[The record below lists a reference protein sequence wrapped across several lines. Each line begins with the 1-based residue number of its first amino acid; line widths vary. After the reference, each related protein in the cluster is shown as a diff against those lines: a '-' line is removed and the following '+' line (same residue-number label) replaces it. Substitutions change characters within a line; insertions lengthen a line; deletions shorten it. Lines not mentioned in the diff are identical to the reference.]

1 MERQKYIV
9 ILILLIFSSLGA
21 MASYKTEIYKAYISN
36 NMNEWKK
43 VMDRMNLE
51 TKRDND
57 FLLELLNYQYGYIG
71 WCIGNKENEQAKK
84 YLSLAEKNIEIL
96 ENQSFELSTLN
107 AYKSAFYGYR
117 VGLNKLQAPF
127 IGPKSVES
135 AKKAIELDKNN
146 PYGYIQIG
154 NSEFY
159 MPSVFGGSKTV
170 ALENFKKAENLMER
184 NPEKIKNDW
193 NYLSLLAM
201 IVMSYKEL
209 KQYELAKYYCEK
221 ALKTEPEFLWVKL
234 DLYPEIKNLIKQK
247 K

>member
-1 MERQKYIV
+1 MERQKNSL
-9 ILILLIFSSLGA
+9 ILILLVFSWLGA
-21 MASYKTEIYKAYISN
+21 GASYKTEIYQAYISN
-36 NMNEWKK
+36 NMIQWKT
-43 VMDRMNLE
+43 VMDKMNRE
-51 TKRDND
+51 TKRSND

-71 WCIGNKENEQAKK
+71 WCVGNKEHAQAKEVLEAK
-84 YLSLAEKNIEIL
+84 KKNIEIL
-96 ENQSFELSTLN
+96 EKQNFELSMLN
-107 AYKSAFYGYR
+107 AYKSALYGYKI
-117 VGLNKLQAPF
+117 GLNKLQAPF
-127 IGPKSVES
+127 IGPKSIDS
-135 AKKAIELDKNN
+135 AKKAIQLDENN
-146 PYGYIQIG
+146 PYGYIQTG

-170 ALENFKKAENLMER
+170 ALENFKKAEKLMER
-184 NPEKIKNDW
+184 NPDKIKYDW

-201 IVMSYKEL
+201 IVMSCKEL

>member
-9 ILILLIFSSLGA
+9 ILILLIFGWLGA
-21 MASYKTEIYKAYISN
+21 EASYKTEIYQAYISN
-36 NMNEWKK
+36 NMKQWKT
-43 VMDRMNLE
+43 VMDKMNRE
-51 TKRDND
+51 TNRSND
-57 FLLELLNYQYGYIG
+57 FLIELLNYQYGYIG

-84 YLSLAEKNIEIL
+84 YLALAEKNIEIL
-96 ENQSFELSTLN
+96 EKQSFELSILN
-107 AYKSAFYGYR
+107 AYKSAFYGYK

-127 IGPKSVES
+127 IGPKSVEC

-170 ALENFKKAENLMER
+170 ALENFIKAEKLMER

-201 IVMSYKEL
+201 IVMTYKEL
-209 KQYELAKYYCEK
+209 KEYELAKYYCEK

>member
-1 MERQKYIV
+1 MERQKYLV
-9 ILILLIFSSLGA
+9 ILILFIFSGLGA
-21 MASYKTEIYKAYISN
+21 MATYKNEIYKAYISN

-84 YLSLAEKNIEIL
+84 YLSLADKNIEIL
-96 ENQSFELSTLN
+96 EKQSFELSILN

-201 IVMSYKEL
+201 IVMSCKEL

>member
-1 MERQKYIV
+1 MERQKNIV
-9 ILILLIFSSLGA
+9 ILILFIFSGLGA

-36 NMNEWKK
+36 KMNDWKK

-51 TKRDND
+51 TKRDNE

-84 YLSLAEKNIEIL
+84 YISLAEKNIDIL
-96 ENQSFELSTLN
+96 EKQSFELSTLN
-107 AYKSAFYGYR
+107 AYKSALYGYK
-117 VGLNKLQAPF
+117 VGLNKFQAPF

-135 AKKAIELDKNN
+135 AKKAIEMDKNN

-201 IVMSYKEL
+201 IVMTYKEL
-209 KQYELAKYYCEK
+209 KEYELAKFYCEK

>member
-9 ILILLIFSSLGA
+9 ILILFIFSGLGA
-21 MASYKTEIYKAYISN
+21 MATYKTEIYKAYISN

-84 YLSLAEKNIEIL
+84 YLSLADKNIEIL
-96 ENQSFELSTLN
+96 EKQSFELSILN

-201 IVMSYKEL
+201 IVMSCKEL
-209 KQYELAKYYCEK
+209 KQYELAKDYCEK
-221 ALKTEPEFLWVKL
+221 ALKAEPEFLWIKM

>member
-1 MERQKYIV
+1 MERQKYII
-9 ILILLIFSSLGA
+9 ILILFIFSGLGA
-21 MASYKTEIYKAYISN
+21 MATYKTEIYKAYISN

-96 ENQSFELSTLN
+96 EKQSFELSILN

-201 IVMSYKEL
+201 IVMSCKEL

>member
-9 ILILLIFSSLGA
+9 ILILFIFSGLGA
-21 MASYKTEIYKAYISN
+21 MATYKTEIYKAYISN

-71 WCIGNKENEQAKK
+71 WCVGNKENEQAKK
-84 YLSLAEKNIEIL
+84 YLSQAEKNIEIL
-96 ENQSFELSTLN
+96 EKQSFELSILN

-159 MPSVFGGSKTV
+159 MPSIFGGSKTV

-184 NPEKIKNDW
+184 NSEKIKNDW

-201 IVMSYKEL
+201 IVMSCKEL

-234 DLYPEIKNLIKQK
+234 DLYPEIKYLIKQK

>member
-9 ILILLIFSSLGA
+9 ILILFIFSGLGA
-21 MASYKTEIYKAYISN
+21 MATYKTEIYKAYISN

-71 WCIGNKENEQAKK
+71 WCVGNKENEQAKK

-96 ENQSFELSTLN
+96 EKQSFELSILN

-201 IVMSYKEL
+201 IVMSCKEL

>member
-9 ILILLIFSSLGA
+9 ILILFIFSGLGA
-21 MASYKTEIYKAYISN
+21 MATYKTEIYKAYISN

-96 ENQSFELSTLN
+96 EKQSFELSILN

-201 IVMSYKEL
+201 IVMSCKEL
-209 KQYELAKYYCEK
+209 KQYELAKDYCEK

>member
-9 ILILLIFSSLGA
+9 ILILLIFGSLGA
-21 MASYKTEIYKAYISN
+21 MASYKTDIYKAYISN

-51 TKRDND
+51 TKRDNE

-96 ENQSFELSTLN
+96 EKQSFELSILN
-107 AYKSAFYGYR
+107 AYKSAFYGYK

-135 AKKAIELDKNN
+135 AKKSIELDKNN
-146 PYGYIQIG
+146 PFGYIQIG

-201 IVMSYKEL
+201 IVMSCKEL
-209 KQYELAKYYCEK
+209 KQYELAKDYCEK
-221 ALKTEPEFLWVKL
+221 ALKTEPEFLWIKM

>member
-117 VGLNKLQAPF
+117 VGLNKFQAPF

>member
-1 MERQKYIV
+1 MERQKYLV
-9 ILILLIFSSLGA
+9 ILILFIFSGLGA
-21 MASYKTEIYKAYISN
+21 MATYKTEIYKAYISN

-71 WCIGNKENEQAKK
+71 WCVGNKENEQAKK

-96 ENQSFELSTLN
+96 EKQSFELSILN
-107 AYKSAFYGYR
+107 AYNSAFYGYR

-201 IVMSYKEL
+201 IVMSCKEL

>member
-1 MERQKYIV
+1 
-9 ILILLIFSSLGA
+9 
-21 MASYKTEIYKAYISN
+21 MATYKTEIYKAYISN

-71 WCIGNKENEQAKK
+71 WCVGNKENEQAKK

-96 ENQSFELSTLN
+96 EKQSFELSILN
-107 AYKSAFYGYR
+107 AYNSAFYGYR

-201 IVMSYKEL
+201 IVMSCKEL

>member
-9 ILILLIFSSLGA
+9 ILILFIFSGLGA
-21 MASYKTEIYKAYISN
+21 MATYKTEIYKAYISN

-71 WCIGNKENEQAKK
+71 WCVGNKENEQAKK

-96 ENQSFELSTLN
+96 EKQSFELSILN

-159 MPSVFGGSKTV
+159 MPSIFGGSKTV

-184 NPEKIKNDW
+184 NPEKLKNDW

-201 IVMSYKEL
+201 IVMSCKEL

-234 DLYPEIKNLIKQK
+234 DLYPEIKYLIKQK

>member
-21 MASYKTEIYKAYISN
+21 MASYKTEIYRAYISN
-36 NMNEWKK
+36 NMIEWKK

-51 TKRDND
+51 TKRDNE

-170 ALENFKKAENLMER
+170 ALDNFKKAENLMTR

-201 IVMSYKEL
+201 IVMTYKEL

>member
-9 ILILLIFSSLGA
+9 ILILFIFSGFGA
-21 MASYKTEIYKAYISN
+21 MATYKTEIYRAYISN

-71 WCIGNKENEQAKK
+71 WCVGNKENEQAKK

-96 ENQSFELSTLN
+96 EKQSFELSILN

-201 IVMSYKEL
+201 IVMSCKEL

>member
-1 MERQKYIV
+1 MERQKYLV
-9 ILILLIFSSLGA
+9 ILILFIFSGLGA
-21 MASYKTEIYKAYISN
+21 MATYKTEIYKAYISN

-96 ENQSFELSTLN
+96 EKQSFELSILN

-201 IVMSYKEL
+201 IVMSCKEL

>member
-9 ILILLIFSSLGA
+9 ILILLIFSWLGA
-21 MASYKTEIYKAYISN
+21 EASYKTEIYDAYISN
-36 NMNEWKK
+36 NMKEWKS
-43 VMDRMNLE
+43 VMDKMNRE
-51 TKRDND
+51 TNRNND
-57 FLLELLNYQYGYIG
+57 FLLELINYQYGYIG
-71 WCIGNKENEQAKK
+71 WCIGNKESQQAKQV
-84 YLSLAEKNIEIL
+84 LSEAENNIEIL
-96 ENQSFELSTLN
+96 EKSNFEQSMLN
-107 AYKSAFYGYR
+107 AYKSAIDGYKI
-117 VGLNKLQAPF
+117 GLNKFQAPF
-127 IGPKSVES
+127 IGPKSVAC
-135 AKKAIELDKNN
+135 AKKAIQLDENN

-159 MPSVFGGSKTV
+159 MPSAFGGSKAV
-170 ALENFKKAENLMER
+170 ALENFKKAEKLMER

-201 IVMSYKEL
+201 IVMSCKEL

-234 DLYPEIKNLIKQK
+234 TLYPEIKNLIKQK

>member
-21 MASYKTEIYKAYISN
+21 MASYKTEIYRAYISN
-36 NMNEWKK
+36 NMIEWKK

-51 TKRDND
+51 TKRDNE

-170 ALENFKKAENLMER
+170 ALDNFKKAENLMTR

-201 IVMSYKEL
+201 IVMTYKEL
-209 KQYELAKYYCEK
+209 KEYELAKSYCEK

-234 DLYPEIKNLIKQK
+234 DLYPEIKKLVKQK

>member
-9 ILILLIFSSLGA
+9 ILILFIFSGLGA
-21 MASYKTEIYKAYISN
+21 MATYKTEIYKAYISN

-51 TKRDND
+51 TKRDNE
-57 FLLELLNYQYGYIG
+57 FLLELLNYQYGYIV

-84 YLSLAEKNIEIL
+84 YLSLADKNIEIL
-96 ENQSFELSTLN
+96 EKQSFELSILN

-201 IVMSYKEL
+201 IVMSCKEL
-209 KQYELAKYYCEK
+209 KQYELAKDYCEK
-221 ALKTEPEFLWVKL
+221 ALKTEPEFLWIKM

>member
-1 MERQKYIV
+1 MERQKYLV
-9 ILILLIFSSLGA
+9 ILILFIFSGLGA
-21 MASYKTEIYKAYISN
+21 MATYKTEIYKAYISN

-84 YLSLAEKNIEIL
+84 YLSLADKNIEIL
-96 ENQSFELSTLN
+96 EKQSFELSILN

-201 IVMSYKEL
+201 IVMSCKEL
-209 KQYELAKYYCEK
+209 KQYELAKDYCEK
-221 ALKTEPEFLWVKL
+221 ALKAEPEFLWIKM

>member
-9 ILILLIFSSLGA
+9 ILILLILSSLGA
-21 MASYKTEIYKAYISN
+21 MATYKTEIYRAYISN
-36 NMNEWKK
+36 NMIEWKK

-96 ENQSFELSTLN
+96 EKQSFELSTLN

-127 IGPKSVES
+127 IGPKSIES
-135 AKKAIELDKNN
+135 AKKAIELDRNN

-170 ALENFKKAENLMER
+170 ALDNFKKAENRMER
-184 NPEKIKNDW
+184 NPGKIKNDW

-201 IVMSYKEL
+201 IVMTYKEL

-234 DLYPEIKNLIKQK
+234 DLYPEIKKLVKQK

>member
-9 ILILLIFSSLGA
+9 ILILFIFSGLGA
-21 MASYKTEIYKAYISN
+21 MATYKTEIYKAYISN

-71 WCIGNKENEQAKK
+71 WCVGNKENEQAKK

-96 ENQSFELSTLN
+96 EKQSFELSILN

-159 MPSVFGGSKTV
+159 MPSIFGGSKTV

-184 NPEKIKNDW
+184 NSEKIKNDW

-201 IVMSYKEL
+201 IVMSCKEL

-234 DLYPEIKNLIKQK
+234 DLYPEIKYLIKQK

>member
-21 MASYKTEIYKAYISN
+21 MATYKTEIYKAYISN

-96 ENQSFELSTLN
+96 EKQSFELSTLN

-135 AKKAIELDKNN
+135 AKKAIQLDKNN

-201 IVMSYKEL
+201 IVMSCKEL

-221 ALKTEPEFLWVKL
+221 ALKTEPEFLWVKI
-234 DLYPEIKNLIKQK
+234 DLYPEIKNLLKQK

>member
-1 MERQKYIV
+1 MERQKYLV
-9 ILILLIFSSLGA
+9 ILILFIFSGLGA
-21 MASYKTEIYKAYISN
+21 MATYKTEIYKAYISN

-71 WCIGNKENEQAKK
+71 WCVGNKENEQAKK

-96 ENQSFELSTLN
+96 EKQSFELSILN

-201 IVMSYKEL
+201 IVMSCKEL